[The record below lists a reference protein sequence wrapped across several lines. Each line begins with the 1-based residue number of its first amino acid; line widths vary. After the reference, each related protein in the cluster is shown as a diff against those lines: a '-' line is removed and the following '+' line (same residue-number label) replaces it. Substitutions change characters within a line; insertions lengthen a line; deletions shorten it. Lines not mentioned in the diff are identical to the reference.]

1 MSSPQIRGVL
11 RGLSVLESGQGPG
24 RSKGKSK
31 GKGTQGWRSGGEV
44 ILGEVLVVVGK
55 WGQVREGSP
64 RPTGKEQEW
73 GSG

>member
-1 MSSPQIRGVL
+1 MSWSLARVLGGVRERVRERGL
-11 RGLSVLESGQGPG
+11 RGGGV
-24 RSKGKSK
+24 
-31 GKGTQGWRSGGEV
+31 GGEV

-55 WGQVREGSP
+55 WGQVREPSP

>member
-1 MSSPQIRGVL
+1 M
-11 RGLSVLESGQGPG
+11 
-24 RSKGKSK
+24 
-31 GKGTQGWRSGGEV
+31 GGEV

-64 RPTGKEQEW
+64 RPTGKEQEL